1 MAQNPPNT
9 IGEKI
14 KAVVK
19 GQGRSVSWLA
29 EQLNCHRVN
38 IYDIYERQNI
48 DTELLLRI
56 SVALDY
62 NFFADYTERFHEKV
76 NNKNKDVK

>member
-19 GQGRSVSWLA
+19 EQGRSVSWLA
-29 EQLNCHRVN
+29 GQLNCHRVN

-56 SVALDY
+56 SVALRY
-62 NFFADYTERFHEKV
+62 NFFAFYTEIFQEKI
-76 NNKNKDVK
+76 NDVK

>member
-1 MAQNPPNT
+1 MVQNPPNT

-19 GQGRSVSWLA
+19 EQGRSVSWLA

-56 SVALDY
+56 SVALRYD
-62 NFFADYTERFHEKV
+62 FFAEYTAQYKELVEK
-76 NNKNKDVK
+76 NVK

>member
-19 GQGRSVSWLA
+19 EQGRSVSWLA

-48 DTELLLRI
+48 DSELLLRI
-56 SVALDY
+56 LVA
-62 NFFADYTERFHEKV
+62 
-76 NNKNKDVK
+76 

>member
-19 GQGRSVSWLA
+19 EQGRSVSWLA
-29 EQLNCHRVN
+29 GQLNCHRVN

-56 SVALDY
+56 SVALRYD
-62 NFFADYTERFHEKV
+62 FFAEYTAEYKELVEK
-76 NNKNKDVK
+76 NVK

>member
-19 GQGRSVSWLA
+19 EQGRSVSWLA
-29 EQLNCHRVN
+29 GQLNCHRVN

-56 SVALDY
+56 SVALRY
-62 NFFADYTERFHEKV
+62 NFFAFYTEIFQGKV
-76 NNKNKDVK
+76 NDVK